1 MSFNNHPPLRRT
13 VSKITN
19 ILQPPFTSTNITTE
33 GNLFTSNKSTQIQH
47 TSASMKLSINS
58 FENTNDSCYASA
70 SEESQHSSLSR
81 ESSDP
86 LSEKLNLLTLSSDYY
101 ELLQFVTKLGYDQVQ
116 LDQVLENLNPLE
128 VTEDKVL
135 SELIKL
141 GKIPAIEKN
150 NLLPSMSRSGNE
162 KELRSIVID
171 GSNIAM
177 TYGNKAV
184 FACKGIRICVDYF
197 LNRGHTEIICFV
209 PSFRREQSRPDSP
222 ISDQQILF
230 DLESEGHLFWTP
242 SRRINGRRIVC
253 HDDRYIL
260 NAALD
265 KEAIIVSNDEYRD
278 LSKEN
283 VQYKKIVQDHLLMYS
298 FVHSKFMP
306 PDDPLGKYGP
316 TLDQF
321 LSKNYTPLNSQICP
335 YYKKCTYGNKCK
347 YFHPEK
353 QNESRTSVVDK
364 LLNESQKQ
372 YSRNILTESIS
383 MGYNRNHLKAVQRTS
398 VTRASSLNPNFV
410 PNCNNNNLHLNI
422 NRQLST
428 PLNWYK
434 QQPLLTTT
442 QQQTNTTSLYST
454 SNNIW
459 ESLDIP
465 SFSSQ
470 STIPQNDL
478 LGSNDERQRLQY
490 HLSQIFPL
498 NAVTAVLQANPLE
511 NNPQTL
517 CKMILAYQS
526 CFDPQ
531 FF

>member
-1 MSFNNHPPLRRT
+1 MSFNSHPPLRRT

-19 ILQPPFTSTNITTE
+19 ILQPPFSSTIITD
-33 GNLFTSNKSTQIQH
+33 GNLFTNKSTQMH
-47 TSASMKLSINS
+47 TSASMKFSINS
-58 FENTNDSCYASA
+58 FEYINDSCNAST

-86 LSEKLNLLTLSSDYY
+86 LSEKFNSLTISTTSDYY
-101 ELLQFVTKLGYDQVQ
+101 ELLQFTTKLGYDQTQ

-141 GKIPAIEKN
+141 GKIPALEYNKN
-150 NLLPSMSRSGNE
+150 LPSIPKNSE

-184 FACKGIRICVDYF
+184 FACKGIRICIDYF
-197 LNRGHTEIICFV
+197 LNRGHTEIICFI

-278 LSKEN
+278 LIKEN
-283 VQYKKIVQDHLLMYS
+283 PQYKRIVQNNLLMYS

-306 PDDPLGKYGP
+306 PDDPLGKHGP

-321 LSKNYTPLNSQICP
+321 LSKNYTPLNGQICP
-335 YYKKCTYGNKCK
+335 YSKKCTYGNKCK
-347 YFHPEK
+347 YYHPEK
-353 QNESRTSVVDK
+353 QNENRTSVVDK
-364 LLNESQKQ
+364 LLNDSQKQ
-372 YSRNILTESIS
+372 NSRGSGTESTS
-383 MGYNRNHLKAVQRTS
+383 MGYNKCHLKAIQRTL
-398 VTRASSLNPNFV
+398 VTRASSLNPNFI
-410 PNCNNNNLHLNI
+410 PNNNDNKSHI
-422 NRQLST
+422 NVSRQLST
-428 PLNWYK
+428 PLHWNNQSPQISSHK
-434 QQPLLTTT
+434 S
-442 QQQTNTTSLYST
+442 NTSLYST
-454 SNNIW
+454 TNSIW
-459 ESLDIP
+459 SPIEINSGFTSHNPI
-465 SFSSQ
+465 F
-470 STIPQNDL
+470 QNDIFM
-478 LGSNDERQRLQY
+478 GNEERQRLQY
-490 HLSQIFPL
+490 HLSQLFPP
-498 NAVTAVLQANPLE
+498 NAVTAVLLANPLE

-526 CFDPQ
+526 CLDSS

>member
-1 MSFNNHPPLRRT
+1 MSFNSHPPLRRT

-19 ILQPPFTSTNITTE
+19 ILQPPFSSTNATE
-33 GNLFTSNKSTQIQH
+33 SNLFTNKSTQMH
-47 TSASMKLSINS
+47 TSASMKFSINS
-58 FENTNDSCYASA
+58 FEYISDSCNAST

-86 LSEKLNLLTLSSDYY
+86 LSEKFNSLTISTPSDYY
-101 ELLQFVTKLGYDQVQ
+101 ELLQFTTKLGYDQTQ

-128 VTEDKVL
+128 ATEDKVL

-141 GKIPAIEKN
+141 GKIPMLEYNKSSPIIQKN
-150 NLLPSMSRSGNE
+150 NE

-278 LSKEN
+278 LIKEN
-283 VQYKKIVQDHLLMYS
+283 PQYRKIVQDNLLMYS

-306 PDDPLGKYGP
+306 PDDPLGKHGP

-321 LSKNYTPLNSQICP
+321 LSKNYTPLNGQICP
-335 YYKKCTYGNKCK
+335 YSKKCTYGNKCK
-347 YFHPEK
+347 YYHPEK

-364 LLNESQKQ
+364 LLNDSQKQ
-372 YSRNILTESIS
+372 INRGSSIESNS
-383 MGYNRNHLKAVQRTS
+383 MGYNKCHVKAIQRTL

-410 PNCNNNNLHLNI
+410 PNNNDNKSYI
-422 NRQLST
+422 NVSRQLST
-428 PLNWYK
+428 PLHWNK
-434 QQPLLTTT
+434 QQHSPPIL
-442 QQQTNTTSLYST
+442 QQSNTSLYSNT
-454 SNNIW
+454 NNIW
-459 ESLDIP
+459 APLDIASAFTSHTP
-465 SFSSQ
+465 IF
-470 STIPQNDL
+470 QNDIFM
-478 LGSNDERQRLQY
+478 GNDERQRLQY
-490 HLSQIFPL
+490 HLSQLFPP
-498 NAVTAVLQANPLE
+498 NAVTAVLLANPLE

-526 CFDPQ
+526 CLNSS